1 MATSQRSKK
10 TAPAE
15 TASPEAVE
23 TGTAATGRPEDH
35 VLATEA
41 PVQPVLG
48 LTGWLRWTWRQVTSM
63 RTALLLLLLLA
74 AAAIPGSL
82 FPQRTADP
90 NGVTTYF
97 QQNPTSAPIMD
108 KFQLFDVYSSSWFSA
123 IYILLF
129 ISLIGCVVP
138 RIGVHAKAL
147 RQPPAATPSNLQR
160 MPAYAQIKAGAA
172 ARSSVLVNAH
182 KLLKGDGYRV
192 VSDGKSVAAER
203 GYWRE
208 TGNLIFHIALV
219 GVLISVGVGGAYS
232 YSGQRVLVEGDTFVN
247 NLAGYDSFNPG
258 IAFNE
263 NQLTAFSATLDK
275 FEVAYDLTN
284 PTNIGT
290 PLDFKATVSIL
301 ERGQTQAS
309 KQVIRVNE
317 PVEVPGSKVYL
328 TGNGYAPVIT
338 IRDGEGNI
346 AFSGPVVYLPQ
357 DSNMTSLGVI
367 KVPDAKPSQFGILS
381 FFYPTAGTL
390 KTGALASVYPDP
402 ANPVVT
408 MNIYK
413 GNLGLD
419 SGIPSNVFSLAVH
432 GLDQLTGGKTGV
444 KSIQLKPGQSAKL
457 PQGLGSVSFD
467 ELRRY
472 ASLDIDY
479 NPGQGFVLFFA
490 LLALLGL
497 VMSLVIPR
505 RRVWVKLSSTGY
517 EIAALARG
525 DDPMLNR
532 VVGELSKALDP
543 QTGNAKKTS
552 TKSESPEKA

>member
-1 MATSQRSKK
+1 MATSQRSKS
-10 TAPAE
+10 AE
-15 TASPEAVE
+15 TQVGQA
-23 TGTAATGRPEDH
+23 GRPDDH
-35 VLATEA
+35 VLTDEA
-41 PVQPVLG
+41 PNQPVLG
-48 LTGWLRWTWRQVTSM
+48 VVGWLRWTWRQITSM

-74 AAAIPGSL
+74 AAAIPGSI
-82 FPQRTADP
+82 FPQRSADP

-129 ISLIGCVVP
+129 VSLIGCVLP
-138 RIGVHAKAL
+138 RIRVHAKAL
-147 RQPPAATPSNLQR
+147 RNPPAATPANLRR
-160 MPAYAQIKAGAA
+160 MPAFAAVKAVKAQRAV
-172 ARSSVLVNAH
+172 VLENAH
-182 KLLKGDGYRV
+182 TLLKQGGYRV
-192 VSDGKSVAAER
+192 VKNEQSVAAER

-263 NQLTAFSATLDK
+263 SQLPAFSATLDK
-275 FEVAYDLTN
+275 FQVAYDLTN
-284 PTNIGT
+284 KTNIGT
-290 PLDFKATVSIL
+290 PLDFKATVTIR
-301 ERGQTQAS
+301 EHGQAVA
-309 KQVIRVNE
+309 KRQVIRVNE

-338 IRDGEGNI
+338 IHDGKGNV
-346 AFSGPVVYLPQ
+346 AFSGPVIYLPQ

-381 FFYPTAGTL
+381 FFYPTAGVL
-390 KTGALASVYPDP
+390 KTGAFASVYPDP
-402 ANPVVT
+402 ANPLLT
-408 MNIYK
+408 MNIYQ

-432 GLDQLTGGKTGV
+432 GLNQLTGGKTGV
-444 KSIQLKPGQSAKL
+444 KSIELKPGQTATL
-457 PQGLGSVSFD
+457 PKGLGTVTFN

-479 NPGQGFVLFFA
+479 NPGQGFVLVFA

-497 VMSLVIPR
+497 IMSLVIPR
-505 RRVWVKLSSTGY
+505 RRVWVKLSEDGY
-517 EIAALARG
+517 EIGALARG
-525 DDPMLNR
+525 DDPMLER
-532 VVGELSKALDP
+532 VVGELGIALDRTF
-543 QTGNAKKTS
+543 QESKK
-552 TKSESPEKA
+552 EKA

>member
-1 MATSQRSKK
+1 LATSRHSKK
-10 TAPAE
+10 TAAL
-15 TASPEAVE
+15 E
-23 TGTAATGRPEDH
+23 TGTTKTGRPEDH
-35 VLATEA
+35 VSSETE
-41 PVQPVLG
+41 PNQPILG
-48 LTGWLRWTWRQVTSM
+48 FTGWLRWTWRQVTSM
-63 RTALLLLLLLA
+63 RTALFLLLLLA
-74 AAAIPGSL
+74 AAAIPGSI
-82 FPQRTADP
+82 FPQRSADP

-97 QQNPTSAPIMD
+97 QQNPTSAPVMD

-138 RIGVHAKAL
+138 RIGVHARAL
-147 RQPPAATPSNLQR
+147 RNPPAATPRNLER
-160 MPAYAQIKAGAA
+160 MPAFTSVEAGDSERKTVLSRAQT
-172 ARSSVLVNAH
+172 
-182 KLLKGDGYRV
+182 LLKSGGYRV
-192 VSDGKSVAAER
+192 VADAESVAAER

-263 NQLTAFSATLDK
+263 AQLTPFSATLED
-275 FEVAYDLTN
+275 FAVQYDLLN
-284 PTNIGT
+284 KTNIGT
-290 PLDFKATVSIL
+290 PLDFRAKVSV
-301 ERGQTQAS
+301 RQQGQKTSSQ
-309 KQVIRVNE
+309 QVIRVNE
-317 PVEVPGSKVYL
+317 PVEVPGSKIYL

-338 IRDGEGNI
+338 IHDGDGNI

-357 DSNMTSLGVI
+357 DANMTSLGVI

-381 FFYPTAGTL
+381 FFYPTVATL
-390 KTGALASVYPDP
+390 KTGALTSFTPEALDP
-402 ANPVVT
+402 VIT

-444 KSIQLKPGQSAKL
+444 KSIELRPGETANL
-457 PQGLGSVSFD
+457 PKGMGTVTFD

-472 ASLDIDY
+472 AALDIDY
-479 NPGQGFVLFFA
+479 NPGQGFVLVFA

-497 VMSLVIPR
+497 IMSLVIPR
-505 RRVWVKLSSTGY
+505 RRVWVKLSDSGY
-517 EIAALARG
+517 QIGALARG
-525 DDPMLNR
+525 DDPQLER
-532 VVGELSKALDP
+532 VVAELALALEPSDP
-543 QTGNAKKTS
+543 VVAADT
-552 TKSESPEKA
+552 EKDKR

>member
-1 MATSQRSKK
+1 LATSQRSKK
-10 TAPAE
+10 T
-15 TASPEAVE
+15 V
-23 TGTAATGRPEDH
+23 ATGRPEDH
-35 VLATEA
+35 VLSAELAGENNAA
-41 PVQPVLG
+41 PRQPELG
-48 LTGWLRWTWRQVTSM
+48 VVGWLRWIWRQVTSM

-74 AAAIPGSL
+74 AAAIPGSI
-82 FPQRTADP
+82 FPQRSADP

-97 QQNPTSAPIMD
+97 QQNPQSAPVMD

-129 ISLIGCVVP
+129 VSLIGCVLP
-138 RIGVHAKAL
+138 RIAVHAKAL
-147 RQPPAATPSNLQR
+147 RLPPVATPKNLKR
-160 MPAYAQIKAGAA
+160 MPAYLAVKAGAKKRA
-172 ARSSVLVNAH
+172 VALDDAYR
-182 KLLKGDGYRV
+182 LLKSGGYRTV
-192 VSDGKSVAAER
+192 VSGNSVAAER

-208 TGNLIFHIALV
+208 TGNLVFHIALV

-263 NQLTAFSATLDK
+263 SQLTPFSARLDK
-275 FEVAYDLTN
+275 FSVSYDLTN

-290 PLDFKATVSIL
+290 PLDFRAKVTL
-301 ERGQTQAS
+301 QQRGSARTSTQT
-309 KQVIRVNE
+309 IRVNQ
-317 PVEVPGSKVYL
+317 PVEVPGSKIYL

-338 IRDGEGNI
+338 IRDGDGNV

-367 KVPDAKPSQFGILS
+367 KVPDAKPEQFGILS

-432 GLDQLTGGKTGV
+432 GLKQLTGGKTGV
-444 KSIQLKPGQSAKL
+444 KSIELKPGQTATL
-457 PQGLGSVSFD
+457 PDGLGTVSFN

-479 NPGQGFVLFFA
+479 NPGQVYVLIFA
-490 LLALLGL
+490 LLALAGL
-497 VMSLVIPR
+497 IMSLVIPR
-505 RRVWVKLSSTGY
+505 RRVWVRIIDDGY
-517 EIAALARG
+517 ELGALARG
-525 DDPMLNR
+525 DDPQLDR
-532 VVGELSKALDP
+532 VLGDLVNKLEAEYQSAKAASKGQEA
-543 QTGNAKKTS
+543 T
-552 TKSESPEKA
+552 EE